1 MLPES
6 KDVKPPEG
14 AGQAGLPEGMP
25 PSPAAPKK
33 KGPWVWVVLIAALC
47 LCICVVVAGV
57 GVLAL
62 TEPGRDLIAPVVAYF
77 ISPTPT
83 ATATSTAT
91 PTPVPTR
98 TPPPA
103 EPVGSCES
111 TDQELELGRAYNLD
125 VPASRTYPGPCHYY
139 CVRVPEG
146 GETLEFSLTGF
157 DVDLN
162 IYVDRDLS
170 VLEYSDHGQWESS
183 TSGSGDEFVSIFSP
197 EGGPYYAQVCSY
209 EGLASAFT
217 LQIDWSR

>member
-1 MLPES
+1 
-6 KDVKPPEG
+6 
-14 AGQAGLPEGMP
+14 MP
-25 PSPAAPKK
+25 PTPAPPKK

-47 LCICVVVAGV
+47 LCICVVVVGV
-57 GVLAL
+57 GVLAF
-62 TEPGRDLIAPVVAYF
+62 TEPGRNLIAPVVAYF
-77 ISPTPT
+77 VSPTPT
-83 ATATSTAT
+83 ATATATATATPTPTATPTATATPTVT

-111 TDQELELGRAYNLD
+111 TDQELELGRAYNLE

-146 GETLEFSLTGF
+146 GERLEFSLTGF

-183 TSGSGDEFVSIFSP
+183 ASGSGDEFVLIFSP

-209 EGLASAFT
+209 NGLASPFT
-217 LQIDWSR
+217 LQTDWTR